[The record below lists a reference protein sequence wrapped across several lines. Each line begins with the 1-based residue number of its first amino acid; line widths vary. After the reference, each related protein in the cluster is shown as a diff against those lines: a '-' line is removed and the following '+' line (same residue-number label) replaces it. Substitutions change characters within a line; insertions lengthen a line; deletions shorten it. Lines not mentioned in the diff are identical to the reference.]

1 MWGGSGKRRDP
12 ASRTLLRYT
21 VAQLEIVIFINARSA
36 TSLADLQSSSYH
48 INFVIRG
55 LDVARS
61 RM

>member
-1 MWGGSGKRRDP
+1 MREAG
-12 ASRTLLRYT
+12 YT
-21 VAQLEIVIFINARSA
+21 VAQLEIVISINARSA
-36 TSLADLQSSSYH
+36 TSRADLQSSTYH

>member
-1 MWGGSGKRRDP
+1 MWRGAGRGRE
-12 ASRTLLRYT
+12 AGYT
-21 VAQLEIVIFINARSA
+21 VAQLEIVISINARSA
-36 TSLADLQSSSYH
+36 TSRADLQSSTYH